1 MGKVNHVAHTGE
13 NKTKKL
19 VQKTSKGRRTD
30 DITILK

>member
-19 VQKTSKGRRTD
+19 VQKPQREEEQMISQY
-30 DITILK
+30 